1 VKILHILDHYK
12 PHLSGY
18 VFRTNYILKY
28 QMEFG
33 IDPVVVTSPKH
44 GHIKAPVEELD
55 GITVY
60 RTVPD
65 QFGNTPFLSEWKL
78 IRALERRISE
88 VVRIEKPDIIHA
100 HSPSLNGIAAMRV
113 GKKRNIPVAY
123 EVRAFWED
131 AAVDHGT
138 FKEDSFRYKVSGII
152 ENVVFKK
159 VRALF
164 TICDSLKKEIV
175 SRGIP
180 GNKVTVIPNC
190 VDLNIFVPEKYDQEI
205 AGKYGLRGNVVFGF
219 IGSFYYYEGL
229 DILLESYMKLN
240 NKLNDVKLL
249 LVGDGPAM
257 KSLYER
263 AKQMKLNGRV
273 IFTGRVPHQDI
284 RRYYSVIDVLVYP
297 RKKMRLTDLVT
308 PLKPLEAM
316 SMGRIVAGSDV
327 GGIGEL
333 ITHNKDGYL
342 FSAGSVQSLAQK
354 MTDRKK

>member
-1 VKILHILDHYK
+1 
-12 PHLSGY
+12 
-18 VFRTNYILKY
+18 
-28 QMEFG
+28 
-33 IDPVVVTSPKH
+33 
-44 GHIKAPVEELD
+44 
-55 GITVY
+55 
-60 RTVPD
+60 
-65 QFGNTPFLSEWKL
+65 
-78 IRALERRISE
+78 
-88 VVRIEKPDIIHA
+88 
-100 HSPSLNGIAAMRV
+100 
-113 GKKRNIPVAY
+113 
-123 EVRAFWED
+123 
-131 AAVDHGT
+131 
-138 FKEDSFRYKVSGII
+138 
-152 ENVVFKK
+152 
-159 VRALF
+159 
-164 TICDSLKKEIV
+164 
-175 SRGIP
+175 
-180 GNKVTVIPNC
+180 

-205 AGKYGLRGNVVFGF
+205 ADKYGLTGNVVFGF

-327 GGIGEL
+327 GGIREL

-354 MTDRKK
+354 MSELYENRSNFETISKTAFETVRRKHSWELAVKRYLPVYERLLSERWKESSDLLI